1 MGRGSSGLE
10 PGEPFAP
17 RGKAY
22 VGRAGG
28 TQSIP
33 QVWQV
38 GAGSDLAAVPSSWPK
53 GECSVHG
60 PHRIA
65 SALKKET

>member
-10 PGEPFAP
+10 LGEPFP
-17 RGKAY
+17 PQGKAY
-22 VGRAGG
+22 VGRAGA

-33 QVWQV
+33 EVWQV
-38 GAGSDLAAVPSSWPK
+38 GAGSNLAPVPSSWPK

-60 PHRIA
+60 PRRIA